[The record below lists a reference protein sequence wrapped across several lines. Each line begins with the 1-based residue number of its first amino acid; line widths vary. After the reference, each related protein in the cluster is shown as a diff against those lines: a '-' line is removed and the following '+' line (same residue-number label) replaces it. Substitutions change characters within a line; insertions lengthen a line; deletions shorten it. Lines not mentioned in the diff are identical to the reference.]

1 MVVPTLVLLATVL
14 FGLYLTDG
22 DGSTAIF
29 WAMSLAVVLAAGMS
43 VGQRIFTVQESIDII
58 MRGIGGLIPV
68 LVLIVMAFALGATT
82 RELQAGEY
90 LASLTEGTLS
100 PILLPPLLF
109 VMSAVMAFAT
119 GTSWGTFAIMLP
131 IGVPMAATLGLDLR
145 LMVGAVLG
153 GAIFGDHSS
162 PISDTT
168 IVASLAAGSDHI
180 DHVNT
185 QLPYA
190 LLVAA
195 VSIVLYTVAAILL

>member
-1 MVVPTLVLLATVL
+1 
-14 FGLYLTDG
+14 
-22 DGSTAIF
+22 
-29 WAMSLAVVLAAGMS
+29 MSLAAVLAAGMS

-58 MRGIGGLIPV
+58 TRGIGRLVPV

-82 RELQAGEY
+82 RELRAGEY
-90 LASLTEGTLS
+90 LARLTEGTLS

-131 IGVPMAATLGLDLR
+131 IGVPIAATLGLDLG

-153 GAIFGDHSS
+153 GAIFGDHAS
-162 PISDTT
+162 PISDT

-190 LLVAA
+190 PLVAA
-195 VSIVLYTVAAILL
+195 VSVVLYTVAAILL